1 MAWHLGSA
9 LSQTLFAC
17 LYADR
22 LLSSCP
28 VNLKQA
34 TFGSPPAH
42 GHGLIQNVLRPYC
55 IAVIRCCGY
64 ACYQIPS
71 QQIYEVC
78 MESQ

>member
-1 MAWHLGSA
+1 MAWHRGSA

-17 LYADR
+17 LYIDR

-28 VNLKQA
+28 ASLKQA

-42 GHGLIQNVLRPYC
+42 SEQGHGLIQNVLRPYC

-64 ACYQIPS
+64 ACHQITS
-71 QQIYEVC
+71 KQIYEVC
-78 MESQ
+78 M